1 MKHIKPIALVLK
13 VFGGTR
19 ATARAIGITP
29 SAVSQWNKGG
39 AIPFASAMKIIH
51 VAKGRLSANDLM
63 FGRQV
68 TIRHGRDIKKKVRK

>member
-13 VFGGTR
+13 LFGGTR

-39 AIPFASAMKIIH
+39 AIPFASAMKIIRI
-51 VAKGRLSANDLM
+51 AKGRLSANDLM
-63 FGRQV
+63 FGRNV
-68 TIRHGRDIKKKVRK
+68 TIKSGRDIKKRVKK